1 MVIVSLLDQR
11 SFAMCL
17 DMGALTNIECI
28 DPTKDSQKIIS
39 VATHK
44 SGILITVKQVVYK
57 VAIITLCAVAPK
69 MADSKTK
76 ASSEDDIIK
85 KYAISLLSRCADLEH
100 EGML

>member
-28 DPTKDSQKIIS
+28 DPTIS

>member
-1 MVIVSLLDQR
+1 
-11 SFAMCL
+11 MCL

-57 VAIITLCAVAPK
+57 AGIMTLCAVAPK
-69 MADSKTK
+69 MADSENKP
-76 ASSEDDIIK
+76 SSEDDIIK
-85 KYAISLLSRCADLEH
+85 KYAVSLLSRCADLEH
-100 EGML
+100 EGMVYRI